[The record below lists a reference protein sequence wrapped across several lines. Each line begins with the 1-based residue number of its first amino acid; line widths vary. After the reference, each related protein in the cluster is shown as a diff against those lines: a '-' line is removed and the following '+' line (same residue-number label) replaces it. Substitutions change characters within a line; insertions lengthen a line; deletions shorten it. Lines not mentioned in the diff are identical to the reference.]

1 VQTSEALL
9 RQINEGNTKGLL
21 VALCIAIGVLGPAL
35 VWAVRELLKEKRARH
50 NEMTAVAAAHA
61 AAIEKREQA
70 HTAKILE
77 LQARYET
84 RMDAVQNA
92 RVEEAT
98 AFVTA
103 ANTLERALDTLE
115 QRRGGR

>member
-1 VQTSEALL
+1 MNQSEALL

-21 VALCIAIGVLGPAL
+21 FALCIAIGVLGPAL
-35 VWAVRELLKEKRARH
+35 VWMLRTLLAEKKARH
-50 NEMTAVAAAHA
+50 DEMTAAATAHA
-61 AAIEKREQA
+61 AAMDKREQA

-84 RMDAVQNA
+84 RMDSVQNA